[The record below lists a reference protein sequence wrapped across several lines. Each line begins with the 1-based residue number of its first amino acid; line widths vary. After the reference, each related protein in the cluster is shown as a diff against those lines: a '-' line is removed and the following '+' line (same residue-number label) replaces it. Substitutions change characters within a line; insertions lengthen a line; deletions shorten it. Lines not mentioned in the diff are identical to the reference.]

1 MSLKYYTA
9 HQNNSG
15 GYFIQNND
23 VRETVII
30 QANNVEDALKKL
42 EMITEDY
49 SEYCPCCGE
58 RWSEYWDDEGGT
70 EQPMI
75 YGENVYETSPT
86 MFRESA
92 IIYHADGRKEIVV
105 HESKGDI

>member
-30 QANNVEDALKKL
+30 QANNVEDALK
-42 EMITEDY
+42 
-49 SEYCPCCGE
+49 
-58 RWSEYWDDEGGT
+58 
-70 EQPMI
+70 
-75 YGENVYETSPT
+75 N
-86 MFRESA
+86 
-92 IIYHADGRKEIVV
+92 
-105 HESKGDI
+105 